1 MDQTLKA
8 GLEAPS
14 AVKAIRAQTR
24 ANDFLQLTKPRITV
38 LVVITTLV
46 GFYVGTHGALPL
58 MLLAHTLLGT
68 ALVAGG
74 ASAFNMYFERNLDG
88 LMRRTEAR
96 PLPSGRMHSREA
108 LRFAALIS
116 AAGMLYLFLCVNLL
130 TSVLSALTFLSYLA
144 LYTPLKRRTWLC
156 TLIGAAPGALP
167 TTMGWAA
174 VNGTLSSGAWILF
187 AIVFVWQLPHF
198 YAIGWMYRDDYA
210 RAGFP
215 LLPVVDETG
224 ARTSRQAGIFIV
236 LLICITVLPSIT
248 GLAGNV
254 YLVGAVAL
262 GVWFLAYGVLFV
274 LQRDRASA
282 RRLFL
287 TSVCYLPLLFCL
299 MMIDKAAS

>member
-1 MDQTLKA
+1 MERTLKSRF
-8 GLEAPS
+8 EATPAAAA
-14 AVKAIRAQTR
+14 AVSQSR

-46 GFYVGTHGALPL
+46 GFYVGTRGALPL
-58 MLLAHTLLGT
+58 VLLAHTLLGT

-88 LMRRTEAR
+88 LMRRTESR
-96 PLPSGRMHSREA
+96 PLPSGRMRSREA
-108 LRFAALIS
+108 LWFAALIS
-116 AAGMLYLFLCVNLL
+116 AAGMLYLALFVNIL

-174 VNGTLSSGAWILF
+174 VNGTLSAGAWILF

-198 YAIGWMYRDDYA
+198 YAIGWMYREDYA

-215 LLPVVDETG
+215 MLPVVDETG
-224 ARTSRQAGIFIV
+224 IRTSRQAGIFIL
-236 LLICITVLPSIT
+236 LLIGITILPSVT
-248 GLAGNV
+248 GLAGKI
-254 YLVGAVAL
+254 YLTGALAL
-262 GVWFLAYGVLFV
+262 GLLFLVYGILFV
-274 LQRDRASA
+274 MQRDRASA

-287 TSVCYLPLLFCL
+287 TSIGYLPLLFCL
-299 MMIDKAAS
+299 MMVDKVSS